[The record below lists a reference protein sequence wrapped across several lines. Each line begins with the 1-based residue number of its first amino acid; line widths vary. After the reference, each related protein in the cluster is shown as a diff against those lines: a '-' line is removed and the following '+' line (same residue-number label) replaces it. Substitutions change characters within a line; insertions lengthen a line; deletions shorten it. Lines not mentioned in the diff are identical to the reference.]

1 MTSLHTKVS
10 KLRRDRATLPA
21 EYLNREEAISEI
33 ELEAQIAITKIE
45 RRAAKE
51 LMLLDRLIKTTR
63 GTS

>member
-1 MTSLHTKVS
+1 MSFK
-10 KLRRDRATLPA
+10 
-21 EYLNREEAISEI
+21 I